1 MLELDLWELDS
12 ESILYDDEND
22 DLTDFIESIIKD
34 GIMKEIVVIP
44 KEKILLLFTVIEGYA
59 LLRWQD

>member
-22 DLTDFIESIIKD
+22 DLTAFIESIIKD
-34 GIMKEIVVIP
+34 GIMKEIVVIH

>member
-22 DLTDFIESIIKD
+22 DLTAFIESIIKD

-44 KEKILLLFTVIEGYA
+44 NEKILLLFTVIEGYA

>member
-22 DLTDFIESIIKD
+22 DLTAFIESIIKD

>member
-12 ESILYDDEND
+12 ESILYDDENN
-22 DLTDFIESIIKD
+22 DLTAFIESIIKD
-34 GIMKEIVVIP
+34 VIMKEIVVIP